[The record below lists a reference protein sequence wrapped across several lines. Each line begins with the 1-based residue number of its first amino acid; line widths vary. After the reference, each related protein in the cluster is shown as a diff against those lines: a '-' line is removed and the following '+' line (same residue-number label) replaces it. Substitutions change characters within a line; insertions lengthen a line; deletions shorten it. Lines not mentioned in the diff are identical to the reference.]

1 MNISDF
7 SVFPMQWG
15 VKPAEPTELIDLAI
29 HAEELGFYS
38 FTIPHVPIL
47 PHGQERPGIG
57 PVMAVWSGIPTEYQ
71 DYQYDILVLL
81 PMLAQATS
89 TIMVGSNVLVTPW
102 THPFVWAKY
111 LASLDAASG
120 GRVIAGFGLGF
131 AAGPGEPIKALDSFG
146 IDGTRRGKM
155 SDEAL
160 DFITSLWT
168 ADELV
173 SFDGEFYKGVDLA
186 ISPKPVQKPYP
197 EIWWAGLAKPSIRRA
212 AQYGGMLEVSYST
225 VQDVRERLAPGL
237 AAANEKYGGTARLG
251 LHLYG
256 DIRSDGDLS
265 PEDMDRHFYRLE
277 GDGLESVAAGSPET
291 CAEVFRRYHHAGV
304 DHFVLDFHRHGL
316 DHVDTIHGQMERFAT
331 EVVPLLR

>member
-1 MNISDF
+1 MRVSDF

-15 VKPAEPTELIDLAI
+15 VKPAEPQELIDLAV
-29 HAEELGFYS
+29 HAEELGYYS

-57 PVMAVWSGIPTEYQ
+57 PVMAVWSGIPQEYQ

-81 PMLAQATS
+81 PMIAQATS
-89 TIMVGSNVLVTPW
+89 RIMVGSNVLVTPW

-111 LASLDAASG
+111 LASLDAASN

-146 IDGTRRGKM
+146 IDGTKRGKM

-160 DFITSLWT
+160 DFITRLWT
-168 ADELV
+168 SDELV
-173 SFDGEFYKGVDLA
+173 SFDGDYYKGVDLA

-225 VQDVRERLAPGL
+225 AQEVREFLVPGL
-237 AAANEKYGGTARLG
+237 KAANEKYGGDARLA
-251 LHLYG
+251 LHLYAKLMP
-256 DIRSDGDLS
+256 DGDLS
-265 PEDMDRHFYRLE
+265 PDEMDRHFFGLE

-291 CAEVFRRYHHAGV
+291 CAEVIGRYRDAGV
-304 DHFVLDFHRHGL
+304 QHFVLDFHRHGL
-316 DHVDTIHGQMERFAT
+316 DHVSTIHDQMERFAN
-331 EVVPLLR
+331 EVVPRMA